1 MSIYLILESNKESN
15 MNKVIQTVYTVK
27 ALEIMEAM
35 ERGNNTK
42 QQEGTEFVP
51 LIYCVVNLVGLFMTA
66 VSAAMIGLIF
76 NLIGPLVL
84 LALFI
89 YTVVSMFY
97 WADGWMDRY
106 YYIRKLH
113 LYEVDEMN
121 LSTSDKKRL
130 VYDVKH
136 RPTNLLLSYVMYFVP
151 HIMWVS
157 FYWFLFG
164 TFTPLP

>member
-1 MSIYLILESNKESN
+1 
-15 MNKVIQTVYTVK
+15 VYAVK
-27 ALEIMEAM
+27 ALEALTAM
-35 ERGNNTK
+35 ERRNNTE
-42 QQEGTEFVP
+42 QQEGTELVP
-51 LIYCVVNLVGLFMTA
+51 LAYCIVNLVGLFMTA
-66 VSAAMIGLIF
+66 VSAGMIGLIF

-84 LALFI
+84 IALFS

-97 WADGWMDRY
+97 WSEGWMDRY

-113 LYEVDEMN
+113 LCQVEKMN
-121 LSTSDKKRL
+121 LSPKDKKRA

-136 RPTNLLLSYVMYFVP
+136 RPTNLILSYVIYFVP

-157 FYWFLFG
+157 FYWFMFG